1 MKAVNKFKSL
11 LNHNRPPI
19 ISSILGE
26 DEKAHFS
33 YPPLE
38 LRRDMPPPPHLDHK
52 SHSQDNFDRRPLE
65 GASATEGTYRQINLS
80 KQGAG
85 QLDARNAYLN
95 IGPDAPGPSRRRPKD
110 DAAPPPIPSELSTE
124 SDHGLSRSSTNLE
137 TPSQNPD
144 KFPPFPS
151 TSHVRA
157 QSADDSGHRGH
168 AHDPLQDHLYLF
180 VGPSTFADTAANMAR
195 DRRLSFVP
203 EEDDVPIVS
212 ESPGAADIEIYE
224 TAYRDEIERIRHRA
238 AVENSEPTVYLT
250 RRVDAKLLALSRR
263 AGHWYAMGE
272 EGMDKLQYATNFR
285 ERKAKVTDVSR
296 ALKAAAKEEYLKRKE
311 ERKSQSEQWKPEGS
325 KPTPPP
331 PPPRSEKAKVEDEHL
346 ALPTS
351 AEADEPPR
359 PSLGPSFL
367 RSPLAGKS
375 FERGKQA
382 TSSFLGLVGAMKDK
396 AKSSRAGDGGS

>member
-1 MKAVNKFKSL
+1 M
-11 LNHNRPPI
+11 
-19 ISSILGE
+19 SSILGE
-26 DEKAHFS
+26 DDKTHFS
-33 YPPLE
+33 YPPLD
-38 LRRDMPPPPHLDHK
+38 LRQDMPPPPHLDRK
-52 SHSQDNFDRRPLE
+52 SHSQDHFDRRPLE
-65 GASATEGTYRQINLS
+65 GALTTEGIHRQIDLS

-85 QLDARNAYLN
+85 RLDSRNTYLN
-95 IGPDAPGPSRRRPKD
+95 TGADAPGPSRRRPTD
-110 DAAPPPIPSELSTE
+110 DAAPPPTPSVLSTE
-124 SDHGLSRSSTNLE
+124 SDYGLSRSSTNLE
-137 TPSQNPD
+137 TPSQNHE

-151 TSHVRA
+151 NQHVRA

-212 ESPGAADIEIYE
+212 ESPGAADIDIYE

-263 AGHWYAMGE
+263 AGHWYALGE

-296 ALKAAAKEEYLKRKE
+296 ALKAAAKEEYVKRKE
-311 ERKSQSEQWKPEGS
+311 ERKHHSEQLKSEAS
-325 KPTPPP
+325 KQAPPL
-331 PPPRSEKAKVEDEHL
+331 PPRSEKARVEDEQL
-346 ALPTS
+346 ASPTS
-351 AEADEPPR
+351 AEADESARHALPT
-359 PSLGPSFL
+359 SFL

-375 FERGKQA
+375 YERGKQA
-382 TSSFLGLVGAMKDK
+382 TSSFLGLVGAMKDR
-396 AKSSRAGDGGS
+396 AKTSRAGDGGS